1 MELYTFMWDINALT
15 VSFGN
20 DLPTTPTYL
29 AAKNVLIYV
38 KSFNS
43 NIESC
48 MQILFPALYRILY
61 LFLKKNHKGKKQQ
74 LVQLFGNSTANPCW
88 ESFGWKPHEF
98 CRRRLKLC
106 FQSSIAGVW
115 CTYMYIY
122 LTGRSRT
129 SEGKIN
135 FKCK

>member
-1 MELYTFMWDINALT
+1 MHLLFLSVMIYPLQHTILRLKCSDICKKFRFKHRIMHADFIPC
-15 VSFGN
+15 S
-20 DLPTTPTYL
+20 
-29 AAKNVLIYV
+29 I
-38 KSFNS
+38 S
-43 NIESC
+43 NIVFVFE
-48 MQILFPALYRILY
+48 
-61 LFLKKNHKGKKQQ
+61 KNHKGKKQQQ

>member
-61 LFLKKNHKGKKQQ
+61 LFLKKTIKREEAAAAASSAFWQFNRKSLLGKFWMK
-74 LVQLFGNSTANPCW
+74 TARILSSP
-88 ESFGWKPHEF
+88 SQTLLPEF
-98 CRRRLKLC
+98 HSR
-106 FQSSIAGVW
+106 SVV
-115 CTYMYIY
+115 YIHVY
-122 LTGRSRT
+122 IFDRQ
-129 SEGKIN
+129 E
-135 FKCK
+135 